1 MTPKEKAEELVDK
14 FKLHSYY
21 DAHDLTPKFRREES
35 NIESAVECA
44 LIAVDEIFFA
54 LKYNL
59 DGATS
64 GSVKYWTE
72 VKQEIKNI

>member
-35 NIESAVECA
+35 NVESAVECA
-44 LIAVDEIFFA
+44 LIAVDELIKQES
-54 LKYNL
+54 KYNN
-59 DGATS
+59 
-64 GSVKYWTE
+64 GSFYPSNYWSE
-72 VKQEIKNI
+72 VKAEIEML